1 MVPRSQ
7 LAINCPAPL
16 LERLRAAAVERGAT
30 ISSLVLAW
38 VEAGL
43 DAGLDPSRSDLDQ
56 RLDLS
61 RPAPRSDLD
70 QRLDA
75 VERRLDAL
83 EVPAPAR
90 AASPQQVRLPAQPG
104 EPLPDRRLTP
114 AEAAGPHPC
123 PPPEGEG
130 VKAGP
135 PSDEEGGRCDPAP
148 SEEEAGESTL
158 ASARVAPSPPG
169 RGLG

>member
-16 LERLRAAAVERGAT
+16 MERLRAAAVERGAT

-43 DAGLDPSRSDLDQ
+43 DAGLDTGLDA
-56 RLDLS
+56 S
-61 RPAPRSDLD
+61 RSDLD

-104 EPLPDRRLTP
+104 EPLPQRRLTP
-114 AEAAGPHPC
+114 AEAAGFLTT
-123 PPPEGEG
+123 PE
-130 VKAGP
+130 VAAAL
-135 PSDEEGGRCDPAP
+135 DLGGRSALTNWIARQAKINGSAVGSIYRGHRLRGKGLLPGGQKPGWLWDPA
-148 SEEEAGESTL
+148 
-158 ASARVAPSPPG
+158 V
-169 RGLG
+169 